1 MRCNGDGKAGTRRR
15 RQEVG
20 GDGDGN
26 GRLGRDVTA
35 IGGMENRE
43 KKTLTG
49 FCYWGGERKVN
60 ANGTFLY
67 NGGMCVAVLLEE
79 GSQVD
84 ELLEK
89 ARKVGSAQDWYPTIG
104 VPGCYRTVGMPFAN
118 CVNLL
123 VIDPFKLN
131 FWLFI
136 FLYGN

>member
-1 MRCNGDGKAGTRRR
+1 MAIRNLIQLRAVLFKNDVLNLTTDGLTL
-15 RQEVG
+15 V
-20 GDGDGN
+20 
-26 GRLGRDVTA
+26 RLGIEPWLGKLILQCFEHRLGKEGLVLAA
-35 IGGMENRE
+35 IMPNASSI
-43 KKTLTG
+43 
-49 FCYWGGERKVN
+49 FCRVGN
-60 ANGTFLY
+60 
-67 NGGMCVAVLLEE
+67 EE
-79 GSQVD
+79 DKLQFD
-84 ELLEK
+84 HYK